1 MTENVFIAGS
11 NAGSLFGALDG
22 YPPWATEAT
31 ANRIQT
37 HLAQSLKIQ
46 NLTLGQ
52 LMKSATGKGSAL
64 SPAEVNKLDDAL
76 KQVINDAVDLTKE
89 NKKRRKF
96 WGEEEK
102 EADQIRR
109 RWGEWKSNNV
119 IKVALFASLMKLGQ
133 SITSTFKENFNTFT
147 KLNEAGL
154 AVTSGFAEG
163 TSGFAA
169 LQGLVKEA
177 GVRYTDL
184 SAAMMKYSNAINLI
198 GVKKFATTISG
209 AQQGLSSFGYSTKE
223 TADLLGAMTTAQMA
237 HADVTALTDKE
248 RSDSLVKLGGSI
260 FKLTMATGMARGAM
274 LSNLESISKSTDANV
289 LAGRIGN
296 ESALEM
302 ETFLASF
309 KDQNIAK
316 QILKLMSDPIK
327 PLNATFMNLQKAGMG
342 GFAQKFTA
350 FTNTLGDMPADLKA
364 QEMKSFVAANRM
376 EFSVKKQQLAL
387 LAQAGSAEA
396 QASLDFIVSL
406 EQQADS
412 TKALTEEERKLRDAQ
427 MKTNEVRSKL
437 STALD
442 KLSASFQLLFAPTE
456 GMIKGFTM
464 LVDGINWVVTK
475 IYDIFGP
482 TVLSW
487 AGALVAGTAAIVAF
501 ASGFGVV
508 IDMFAKFKDWR
519 GGKKGSASD
528 GWTTSL
534 GADGSGGKTKGG
546 KKGKGGG
553 LLDGLGGLDG
563 GMLEGL
569 AAGLKAFGTGSL
581 LIIKGAAVLAASIT
595 IISAGIAASAYIIG
609 WALPKLA
616 EGFEAFTKVDGAN
629 LIKVALGV
637 GALGV
642 AFGVFA
648 AGSVASSFGMGL
660 STIGN
665 GFSKLFGDG
674 SILDQLTKLSGMGDS
689 LQVTASSMSSIAT
702 GMSTLSSALS
712 SFTGLNTLKG
722 IVETVNSISVVKA
735 AAFAALSLT
744 GIGLP
749 SPTSPSG
756 VSNPTSPRLTTVS
769 SPSATPAAAGLS
781 PPSSDSSIPSKP
793 GIEKAADK
801 TDINSVIA
809 YQSSVLEQILLSTN
823 NLVSVNKDILRASK
837 NR

>member
-46 NLTLGQ
+46 NLTLSQ
-52 LMKSATGKGSAL
+52 LMKSAKGGGTL
-64 SPAEVNKLDDAL
+64 TPDEINKFDDAL
-76 KQVINDAVDLTKE
+76 KKAVGDMADE
-89 NKKRRKF
+89 ANANKKRRKF

-109 RWGEWKSNNV
+109 RWGEWKSNNT
-119 IKVALFASLMKLGQ
+119 IKVALFSSFILLGAK
-133 SITSTFKENFNTFT
+133 ITATFKENLETWT
-147 KLNEAGL
+147 KLNEAGV
-154 AVTSGFAEG
+154 AITSGFDSA
-163 TSGFAA
+163 TAGFRS
-169 LQGLVKEA
+169 LQDLVKIA

-184 SAAMMKYSNAINLI
+184 SAAMIKYSGAVNLI
-198 GVKKFATTISG
+198 GVKKFAGAIAG
-209 AQQGLSSFGYSTKE
+209 AQKDLGAFGYSTKE
-223 TADLLGAMTTAQMA
+223 AADLLGAMSTAQMA
-237 HADVTALTDKE
+237 HADITSKTEQE
-248 RSDSLVKLGGSI
+248 RNDDMVKLGGSI
-260 FKLTMATGMARGAM
+260 FKLTMATGMARSAM
-274 LSNLESISKSTDANV
+274 LANLESIAKTTDANV
-289 LAGRIGN
+289 LAGQIGN

-316 QILKLMSDPIK
+316 QIMKLMSDPIK

-342 GFAQKFTA
+342 GFAQKFTS
-350 FTNTLGDMPADLKA
+350 FTKSLGDMPADLKA
-364 QEMKSFVAANRM
+364 QEMKSFLKANRM
-376 EFSVKKQQLAL
+376 ELDVKKQQLAL

-396 QASLDFIVSL
+396 QASLDFIVGL
-406 EQQADS
+406 QQTADA
-412 TKALTEEERKLRDAQ
+412 TVELTEEGRKARAAQ
-427 MKTNEVRSKL
+427 METNKARSAL
-437 STALD
+437 STELD
-442 KLSASFQLLFAPTE
+442 RLSASFQLLFGPTE
-456 GMIKGFTM
+456 SLIKGVTWLVSGVNSIVSTIYDVVGPGMLSWIGALAAGAAAIYGFIKGF
-464 LVDGINWVVTK
+464 GIV
-475 IYDIFGP
+475 IDIF
-482 TVLSW
+482 
-487 AGALVAGTAAIVAF
+487 
-501 ASGFGVV
+501 
-508 IDMFAKFKDWR
+508 AKYKELR
-519 GGKKGSASD
+519 NGKKGSASD
-528 GWTTSL
+528 GWSTSL

-553 LLDGLGGLDG
+553 LLGGLTGGEG

-569 AAGLKAFGTGSL
+569 AAGLKAFGSGSV
-581 LIIKGAAVLAASIT
+581 LIIKGAVVLAASIT
-595 IISAGIAASAYIIG
+595 IISAGIAASAWLIG
-609 WALPKLA
+609 KALPTLA
-616 EGFEAFTKVDGAN
+616 EGFTAFSTVDGAN
-629 LIKVALGV
+629 LLKVALGI

-648 AGSVASSFGMGL
+648 AGSVASAAGL
-660 STIGN
+660 AMSTVGN

-674 SILDQLTKLSGMGDS
+674 SILDQLTKLSSMGDS

-749 SPTSPSG
+749 TPTSPSG

-769 SPSATPAAAGLS
+769 SPSATPAVGAT